1 MSNTNDY
8 LGPGASQTGPGSYV
22 LPATTIYGTSAGVSA
37 MGDSFRITA
46 GPNTTKYDPHREAM
60 LTNRAEYKEFYTELS
75 RIEKE
80 VKEKYEDILS
90 KTDKYV
96 QDELQASGVSSTQSK
111 LSAEKLQRDTK
122 VLEGLINRRE
132 SDRQILIEQS
142 KAYSGSDPLSLSIE
156 KRNSYAILG
165 APRYRPT
172 VKAQI
177 QKNYGESYT
186 AAYQAKW
193 LEVLIK
199 NLKSELYLRQIQ
211 IPEAQAEAARVSN
224 TFHMQGSVAVAQ
236 PLFTA
241 VRGTLAIEGGAAA
254 LATAIRS
261 AIAGLAGL
269 VAGAASSAAVGVIA
283 FLAFPREL
291 GNGELPERYSFSTP
305 LSDLAPNL
313 SSQALQTAAAVDGT
327 VDLPVRISSKT
338 AEDGRSKVFVVK
350 TDGVTVPSKVRVVTA
365 SYNAGQNVYTA
376 TTTDVPSRTLTWTPV
391 VSPGNSST
399 SLPAETAPPT
409 VYNGATITPVE
420 GRIDTFPEVTDASF
434 DDYILILPV
443 GTGFVPLYLMFHSP
457 YGETN
462 AKGQYSGR
470 DYNTNKAGGPVLD
483 LDWRTA
489 TIDQAGVNQVKLHT
503 SRFGESPDN
512 KVMID
517 RLERILKGVLQVTD
531 IDKRFYTHEIRE
543 LERYRNLGVKDGEI
557 PENRTEVWNNTHTA
571 TLEDYK
577 INEKTQPLYTP
588 EAEEAYFK

>member
-1 MSNTNDY
+1 MSNINDY

-37 MGDSFRITA
+37 MGDSFRIIA

-60 LTNRAEYKEFYTELS
+60 LANRAEYKEFYTELS

-80 VKEKYEDILS
+80 VKEKYEEILS

-96 QDELQASGVSSTQSK
+96 QDELQASEVSSTQSRPSVDK
-111 LSAEKLQRDTK
+111 LHRDTK
-122 VLEGLINRRE
+122 VLEGLISRRE
-132 SDRQILIEQS
+132 TDRQILIEQS

-199 NLKSELYLRQIQ
+199 KLKSELYLRQIQ
-211 IPEAQAEAARVSN
+211 IPEAQAEAARVAN
-224 TFHMQGSVAVAQ
+224 TFHIQGSVAVAQ

-261 AIAGLAGL
+261 AIAGLAGF

-305 LSDLAPNL
+305 LSDLAPSL
-313 SSQALQTAAAVDGT
+313 GSQELQDAAAKGGT
-327 VDLPVRISSKT
+327 VDLSVRISSKI
-338 AEDGRSKVFVVK
+338 AEDGRSEVFVVK
-350 TDGVTVPSKVRVVTA
+350 TDGATVSSKVKVIAAT
-365 SYNAGQNVYTA
+365 YNAGQNVYTA
-376 TTTDVPSRTLTWTPV
+376 TTADVPPRTLTWTPI

-399 SLPAETAPPT
+399 TSPAEQMLPP
-409 VYNGATITPVE
+409 VYTGATVTPVQ
-420 GRIDTFPEVTDASF
+420 GRIDTFPTVAEGSF
-434 DDYILILPV
+434 DDYIFVYPV
-443 GTGFVPLYLMFHSP
+443 GSGLIPIYMMFRDRREDPGVVTGV
-457 YGETN
+457 
-462 AKGQYSGR
+462 GQPVSGVWLGAVSQGDGAPIPSQIADQLR
-470 DYNTNKAGGPVLD
+470 GSQFKNFRAFREAFWKAVANDPVLSKQFK
-483 LDWRTA
+483 A
-489 TIDQAGVNQVKLHT
+489 VNLGRMRRGYAPYAIPSEQVGDKVKFELHHVI
-503 SRFGESPDN
+503 F
-512 KVMID
+512 
-517 RLERILKGVLQVTD
+517 LKNNGALYD
-531 IDKRFYTHEIRE
+531 IDNIRVVTPKE
-543 LERYRNLGVKDGEI
+543 
-557 PENRTEVWNNTHTA
+557 HTA
-571 TLEDYK
+571 LHK
-577 INEKTQPLYTP
+577 
-588 EAEEAYFK
+588 